1 MILIAMYFNFS
12 YNSQE
17 NTVEIT
23 SPSGK
28 VFSRTNSEKI
38 NMSDGRRTL
47 GSEESERSVSDVYSF
62 KTQNSKLVRNLDS
75 VRNS

>member
-17 NTVEIT
+17 NTVELK

-28 VFSRTNSEKI
+28 VFSRTNSEKVNV
-38 NMSDGRRTL
+38 NMSDGRQTL
-47 GSEESERSVSDVYSF
+47 G
-62 KTQNSKLVRNLDS
+62 T
-75 VRNS
+75 